1 MAVLSGTTGGARA
14 EVKPILGGE
23 DIRQLQQL
31 VRQVSL
37 SPELL
42 SFVNRLVR
50 ATRPATSTVKFIQD
64 YGRWGAGP
72 RAGQALI
79 LCAKARALLQGRFA
93 ATLDDIKALAPPV
106 LRHRV
111 LLNFNAEAEN
121 LTPDHAV
128 AELLKAVAV

>member
-1 MAVLSGTTGGARA
+1 
-14 EVKPILGGE
+14 
-23 DIRQLQQL
+23 
-31 VRQVSL
+31 
-37 SPELL
+37 
-42 SFVNRLVR
+42 
-50 ATRPATSTVKFIQD
+50 VKFIQD

-93 ATLDDIKALAPPV
+93 ATLADIQALAPPV

-121 LTPDHAV
+121 ITPDDAV
-128 AELLKAVAV
+128 AALLKAVPV

>member
-14 EVKPILGGE
+14 EVKPILGGA

-79 LCAKARALLQGRFA
+79 LCAKARALLHGRFA
-93 ATLDDIKALAPPV
+93 ATLDDIRTLAPPV

-121 LTPDHAV
+121 ITADDAV
-128 AELLKAVAV
+128 AALLKAVAV

>member
-1 MAVLSGTTGGARA
+1 LAVLRGTTGTAGQEVAPVLSGA
-14 EVKPILGGE
+14 
-23 DIRQLQQL
+23 DIRQLQAL

-37 SPELL
+37 SPELMD
-42 SFVNRLVR
+42 FVNRLVR
-50 ATRPATSTVKFIQD
+50 ATRPATSEVKFIQD

-79 LCAKARALLQGRFA
+79 LCAKARALLHGRFA
-93 ATLDDIKALAPPV
+93 ATLEDIRTLAPPV

-121 LTPDHAV
+121 LTADDAV
-128 AELLKAVAV
+128 AALLQAVPI